1 MSACERV
8 MSARKWVASVG
19 DNRFSERY
27 SSCRDWLERNPAA
40 NNAIGLPDSEQLS
53 RWRQRRQFE
62 DRSARD
68 KGARAVSG
76 IIALNTATR

>member
-1 MSACERV
+1 M
-8 MSARKWVASVG
+8 RKGDECALVGGVGG

-40 NNAIGLPDSEQLS
+40 NNAIGLPDSEQFS

-68 KGARAVSG
+68 KGDRAVFG
-76 IIALNTATR
+76 IIALNTTNS